1 MAGYPYFVFTAE
13 FCLWMRWRISF
24 KFHQSNFHFDHDARV
39 AVHLFTTKL
48 MFVKFY
54 KFLSLKIAHLIVPH
68 VVLFLMIGAL
78 IYSVD
83 LGLMKIYDQI
93 RDVVPSF
100 FVVFI
105 VGIVSL
111 LLWFYP
117 ILYIIKM
124 NGKRTTLKLWFKV
137 VLLMLIGIFLSFL
150 P

>member
-1 MAGYPYFVFTAE
+1 MKYLKLFVLLPILLFLQPSFTCGCGE
-13 FCLWMRWRISF
+13 EYLLSLTNQILTWMMMLVLLLIYLLPS
-24 KFHQSNFHFDHDARV
+24 
-39 AVHLFTTKL
+39 LC
-48 MFVKFY
+48 FVKFY

-68 VVLFLMIGAL
+68 VVLFLMIGLL

-105 VGIVSL
+105 IGIMSL

-117 ILYIIKM
+117 IIYIIKM
-124 NGKRTTLKLWFKV
+124 NGKRTTLKF
-137 VLLMLIGIFLSFL
+137 
-150 P
+150 

>member
-1 MAGYPYFVFTAE
+1 
-13 FCLWMRWRISF
+13 
-24 KFHQSNFHFDHDARV
+24 
-39 AVHLFTTKL
+39 

-124 NGKRTTLKLWFKV
+124 NGKRTTLKL
-137 VLLMLIGIFLSFL
+137 
-150 P
+150 

>member
-1 MAGYPYFVFTAE
+1 MKYLKLFVLLPILLFLQPSFACGCGEEYPLSLTNQI
-13 FCLWMRWRISF
+13 LTWMMMLVLLLIYLLPS
-24 KFHQSNFHFDHDARV
+24 
-39 AVHLFTTKL
+39 LC
-48 MFVKFY
+48 FVKFY

-68 VVLFLMIGAL
+68 IVLFLMIGLL

-105 VGIVSL
+105 IGIMSL

-117 ILYIIKM
+117 IIYIIKM
-124 NGKRTTLKLWFKV
+124 NEKRTTLKF
-137 VLLMLIGIFLSFL
+137 
-150 P
+150 